1 MKKLPPPREVLM
13 KIIIDGFDRALAKD
27 LSPEDRTALL
37 GYRNEF
43 ESSFLP
49 MIDHLRFDP
58 EHCPWADDHADSDFW
73 VSVLMEGCFN
83 AGATGALSG
92 VRPCLMPPASAK
104 SRGAKAVPKADK
116 PEP

>member
-49 MIDHLRFDP
+49 MIDICGSIL
-58 EHCPWADDHADSDFW
+58 
-73 VSVLMEGCFN
+73 N
-83 AGATGALSG
+83 I
-92 VRPCLMPPASAK
+92 
-104 SRGAKAVPKADK
+104 VPGQMIT
-116 PEP
+116 PIVTFGFPF